1 MLFSHKFIE
10 KRGKKTVT
18 AGANNIFIQSVK
30 LCQKERTKFD
40 EKYA

>member
-1 MLFSHKFIE
+1 MEADSIDNSAAPS
-10 KRGKKTVT
+10 VT

-30 LCQKERTKFD
+30 LCQKKITKFD